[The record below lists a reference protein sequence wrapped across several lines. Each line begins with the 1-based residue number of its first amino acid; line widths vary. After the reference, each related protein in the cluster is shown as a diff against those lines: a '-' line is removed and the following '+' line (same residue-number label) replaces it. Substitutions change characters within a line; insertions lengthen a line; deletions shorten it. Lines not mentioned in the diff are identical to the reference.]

1 MVTTKMDGRDELKYL
16 SYEEVRQ
23 VKVRKKL
30 LEMLSDSEEDAEQ
43 GRTVPAMDTFNE
55 LRALLQ
61 E

>member
-1 MVTTKMDGRDELKYL
+1 MDGRDELKYV
-16 SYEEVRQ
+16 SYEEVWQ
-23 VKVRKKL
+23 VKVRKEL
-30 LEMLSDSEEDAEQ
+30 LELLSDSEEDAEQ